1 MPDFLSKMDH
11 PDLWIEPENSFV
23 ATVYAGEMVYS
34 DAFPL
39 GLFLRF
45 PRITKVRMDAD
56 YKKAQE
62 RSTSLNLW
70 NMLQRLQEKQSGS
83 YRTAAGQVPGSQQRL

>member
-1 MPDFLSKMDH
+1 
-11 PDLWIEPENSFV
+11 
-23 ATVYAGEMVYS
+23 
-34 DAFPL
+34 
-39 GLFLRF
+39 
-45 PRITKVRMDAD
+45 MDAD

-62 RSTSLNLW
+62 RETSLNLW